1 MAKKSVKART
11 AKRVLLEKK
20 YRAKR
25 QNLKTQ
31 VQEAYVR
38 GEIPWE
44 AQQQLQKMPRNSHPT
59 RIKRRCRL
67 CGRPR
72 SIYKKFGLC
81 RLCLRKYVMKGCV
94 PGLVK
99 ASW

>member
-1 MAKKSVKART
+1 MAKKSVKAREL
-11 AKRVLLEKK
+11 KRIVLEKR
-20 YRAKR
+20 YRPKRLELKKQAQAAYAK
-25 QNLKTQ
+25 
-31 VQEAYVR
+31 

-44 AQQQLQKMPRNSHPT
+44 VQQALQALPRNSSAT
-59 RIKRRCRL
+59 RIKRRCQL

-72 SIYKKFGLC
+72 AVYRKFGLC
-81 RLCLRKYVMKGCV
+81 RLCLRKYAMQGFI